1 MTPKDENP
9 SVEVDLGEALDI
21 SHVRS
26 LWETLSTALKSASS
40 ITLKADQVNVA
51 DTAALQMLS
60 VLFFD
65 VKGQGVDVRWD
76 GVTDCV
82 RKSAALLGL
91 TKQLEL

>member
-1 MTPKDENP
+1 MTTEDEN
-9 SVEVDLGEALDI
+9 SRVEIDLGDALDI
-21 SHVRS
+21 SHVRD
-26 LWETLSTALKSASS
+26 LWEKLSKSLENTSS

-51 DTAALQMLS
+51 DTAGLQMLS

-76 GVTDCV
+76 GVTDCI
-82 RKSAALLGL
+82 RKSAVLLGL

>member
-1 MTPKDENP
+1 MTIENKN
-9 SVEVDLGEALDI
+9 SSIEVDLGDALDI

-26 LWETLSTALKSASS
+26 LWETLSETLNSTSS

-65 VKGQGVDVRWD
+65 VKGQGVAVRWD
-76 GVTDCV
+76 GVTDCI

>member
-1 MTPKDENP
+1 MTTEDE
-9 SVEVDLGEALDI
+9 SSRVEIDLGDALDI

-26 LWETLSTALKSASS
+26 LWEKLSKSLESTSS

-65 VKGQGVDVRWD
+65 IKGQGVAVRWD
-76 GVTDCV
+76 GVTDCI

>member
-1 MTPKDENP
+1 MTTEKKNS
-9 SVEVDLGEALDI
+9 SVEVDLGDALDI
-21 SHVRS
+21 SHVRD
-26 LWETLSTALKSASS
+26 LWENLSKTLASASS

-65 VKGQGVDVRWD
+65 VKGQGVAVRWD
-76 GVTDCV
+76 GVSDCV
-82 RKSAALLGL
+82 RKAAALLGL